1 MNTRIVTALLAGL
14 IVAVGLILVI
24 DRSGIIAWLAL
35 LAGGALLA
43 KALIKPGPRDLL
55 LTLGTAVVLVA
66 AWVGTFYYVIS
77 TWETGEVVEL
87 DIQTNDGTHTAR
99 VWVLDLESD
108 PTIYY
113 DAPSLAANALLAGKP
128 LQFTR
133 AGETTTRIPEA
144 RVADE
149 LPEAEANRV
158 FEAML
163 EKYGDRNQVTDIYYL
178 MLGRSADQVGVV
190 ARLRAP

>member
-1 MNTRIVTALLAGL
+1 MNTKVITALLAGL
-14 IVAVGLILVI
+14 TVAVGVYLVI
-24 DRSGIIAWLAL
+24 DRNGIIAWLTL
-35 LAGGALLA
+35 LAGGALLT

-99 VWVLDLESD
+99 VWVLDLEAD

-113 DAPSLAANALLAGKP
+113 DAPSQAANALLAGKP

-149 LPEAEANRV
+149 LPEEEANRV

-178 MLGRSADQVGVV
+178 TLGRSADQVGVV
-190 ARLRAP
+190 ATLRAP